1 MGAGMVARLAFV
13 RVWAMGLG
21 AVMLLACALPAAA
34 QGFEETLGDEITA
47 ILKERPDAFRK
58 AAQEVIAGYG
68 RDGRI
73 DVAGIE
79 QMVAIRRAALRAT
92 QSRRLLLA
100 DLDNDGT
107 ISRAEV
113 GAVLPALSA
122 SQRPRLLEL
131 HRRADADGNGGVDPL
146 ELRDFAQDYAESGF
160 DEAKAAT
167 YRRVMLA
174 DMDGDGWVTMD
185 EVARVVEASRM
196 DG

>member
-1 MGAGMVARLAFV
+1 MRFVMGVRSALIRICVLAI
-13 RVWAMGLG
+13 G
-21 AVMLLACALPAAA
+21 AVTLPGLVGPLAA

-47 ILKERPDAFRK
+47 ILKERPDAFRR

-73 DVAGIE
+73 DLAGIE
-79 QMVAIRRAALRAT
+79 RMVAIRRAALRAT

-131 HRRADADGNGGVDPL
+131 HRRADTDGNGGVDPA
-146 ELRDFAQDYAESGF
+146 ELRAFAQGYAESGF
-160 DEAKAAT
+160 DEAKAAI

-174 DMDGDGWVTMD
+174 DMDGDGWVMLD
-185 EVARVVEASRM
+185 EVARVVETSQM